1 MIKTIK
7 CDYCHEQNAI
17 RLSFPVEYTWY
28 NKVTI
33 DSSTGLSDQ
42 HEVYVCKDCGKVML
56 KKVGETL
63 EIVEK
68 IFDAEGVPIEIG
80 DTVYCDNDPE
90 PFTVKLFDYPECCVY
105 LTLTEDPNNILLY
118 KMEPSRLS
126 HKCTILDAD
135 GVPIKVG
142 DIVYGVSTNV
152 GDVVSSVSLGKGKA
166 YTVERIKANGEN
178 YLVDIAEAKN
188 RLPVYSVSPEN
199 LTHERFDSWEQF
211 EEDVYHLVMS
221 EYLDTPEEDVR
232 DLVCR
237 AKALAKASEVE

>member
-7 CDYCHEQNAI
+7 CDYCHGQNAI
-17 RLSFPVEYTWY
+17 RLSFPGEYAWY
-28 NKVTI
+28 NKATI

-68 IFDAEGVPIEIG
+68 MLDAEGVPIEIG
-80 DTVYCDNDPE
+80 DTVYCDDDPE
-90 PFTVKLFDYPECCVY
+90 PFTVTLFDYPECGVY
-105 LTLTEDPNNILLY
+105 LTLAKDPNNTLLY

-126 HKCTILDAD
+126 HKCPILDTD

-152 GDVVSSVSLGKGKA
+152 GDVAYVSLGKGKA

-188 RLPVYSVSPEN
+188 RWLVYSVSPEN
-199 LTHERFDSWEQF
+199 LTHEHFDSWEQF
-211 EEDVYHLVMS
+211 EEDVYHLITKG
-221 EYLDTPEEDVR
+221 YLDTPDKDVKDIVR
-232 DLVCR
+232 R
-237 AKALAKASEVE
+237 AKTLAKADERL